1 MATTWAS
8 MGVSTPKDNS
18 PVYTYGVDERRDID
32 VSRDI
37 ARLLPNASPFTVIL
51 MRAKKESTKTAEF
64 KWWDE
69 EPGGWWTKINN
80 ASNYGTDDET
90 LLVDD
95 ASIFRAKDV
104 VKVPR
109 TGEVMLVVST
119 SESEGA
125 NSITVSRG
133 YGTTA
138 AAAILDDDWIMRMG
152 NAMEEFSNAPE
163 TKINHPVKNYNY
175 TQIFRT
181 PFDQS
186 MTSEA
191 EAVVTSEK
199 ERTRLRKTK
208 AIDHRLDIERAL
220 LFGERK
226 EDTTNKRRMTGGLL
240 SFVKDNV
247 YDMAGTTTEAK
258 FEEACEMAF
267 TNGSDRKLLVCSYA
281 FGSVINSFAKDKIET
296 RSGEETYG
304 IRMKTYKSFHGD
316 LYIVPSRA
324 FEKAYKG
331 LGFIVDM
338 EYVKYRPLQGRD
350 TVLKQNI
357 QDNDADGWMDEYFTE
372 AGLQVRLGKVHAR
385 IENAV
390 S

>member
-1 MATTWAS
+1 
-8 MGVSTPKDNS
+8 
-18 PVYTYGVDERRDID
+18 
-32 VSRDI
+32 
-37 ARLLPNASPFTVIL
+37 

-80 ASNYGTDDET
+80 DSNYGTNDET

-119 SESEGA
+119 SETDGA

-138 AAAILDDDWIMRMG
+138 PATILDDDWIMRMG
-152 NAMEEFSNAPE
+152 NAMEEFSKAPE

-226 EDTTNKRRMTGGLL
+226 EDTPI
-240 SFVKDNV
+240 
-247 YDMAGTTTEAK
+247 
-258 FEEACEMAF
+258 
-267 TNGSDRKLLVCSYA
+267 NGA
-281 FGSVINSFAKDKIET
+281 
-296 RSGEETYG
+296 
-304 IRMKTYKSFHGD
+304 
-316 LYIVPSRA
+316 
-324 FEKAYKG
+324 
-331 LGFIVDM
+331 
-338 EYVKYRPLQGRD
+338 
-350 TVLKQNI
+350 
-357 QDNDADGWMDEYFTE
+357 
-372 AGLQVRLGKVHAR
+372 
-385 IENAV
+385 
-390 S
+390 